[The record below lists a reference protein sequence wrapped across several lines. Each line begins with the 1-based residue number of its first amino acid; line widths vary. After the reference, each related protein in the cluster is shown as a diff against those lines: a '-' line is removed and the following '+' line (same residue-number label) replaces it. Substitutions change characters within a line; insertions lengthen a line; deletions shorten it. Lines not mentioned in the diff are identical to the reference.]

1 MKPAAYHCEADV
13 ELVSTA
19 KLYECQRQHLGR
31 EFLRAVHL
39 ALSKVQQN
47 PEQFPFYDRPARA
60 CRVRGFP
67 YRLVY
72 EVVPDGIHI
81 LAVMHMSRSPGY
93 WKNRLG

>member
-19 KLYECQRQHLGR
+19 KFYECQRESLGR

-39 ALSKVQQN
+39 ALSKVQEN

-81 LAVMHMSRSPGY
+81 LAVMNMSRSPGY
-93 WKNRLG
+93 WKNRLS